1 MQEATM
7 GSRIQQ
13 ARREQ
18 GLSVRE
24 VASRLCMKPATIEN
38 WENDR
43 SEPRSNKLLTLAGVL
58 NVPLLWLLEGE
69 DPSGRSYQPEAVS
82 ETAKIQQKLERAQ
95 AMQQEVAAL
104 LAEATADVN
113 RLQKELDRDQ
123 DFAA

>member
-1 MQEATM
+1 MLGTTM
-7 GSRIQQ
+7 GSRIEQ

-38 WENDR
+38 WERDR

-69 DPSGRSYQPEAVS
+69 DSSGRSYHPEALS
-82 ETAKIQQKLERAQ
+82 ETAKILQKLERAQ
-95 AMQQEVAAL
+95 AIQQEVATL

-113 RLQKELDRDQ
+113 RLQKEFDAQQ

>member
-1 MQEATM
+1 MQGTTM
-7 GSRIQQ
+7 GSRIEQ

-24 VASRLCMKPATIEN
+24 VASRLCTIEN
-38 WENDR
+38 WERDR

-69 DPSGRSYQPEAVS
+69 DSSGRSYHPEALS
-82 ETAKIQQKLERAQ
+82 ETAKILQKLERAQ
-95 AMQQEVAAL
+95 AIQQEVATL

-113 RLQKELDRDQ
+113 RLQKEFDAQQ

>member
-1 MQEATM
+1 MPETTM
-7 GSRIQQ
+7 GSRIEQ

-58 NVPLLWLLEGE
+58 NVPLLWLLKGE
-69 DPSGRSYQPEAVS
+69 DPSGRSYHPEAVS
-82 ETAKIQQKLERAQ
+82 ETAKIQKKLERAQ
-95 AMQQEVAAL
+95 AMQEEVAAL
-104 LAEATADVN
+104 LAEATADVD
-113 RLQKELDRDQ
+113 RLQKELDTEQ